1 MASALIHM
9 TVSKKVNDYLKL
21 PEQDYYLGSVAP
33 DLAKYVGKTKKISHM
48 IDNPEYKDL
57 PNIYRFIEKYKTE
70 LNKPFEMGYLV
81 HLLTDKI
88 WYERF
93 FDKFYF
99 KDYVE
104 TLDGELI
111 KTNDEE
117 LKYMVY
123 SDYSSINMY
132 LISKFD
138 LDLSI
143 FYNEIEIP
151 ETKIDELDFSKL
163 PLMLN
168 NLGLI
173 FLKDKTKERYLFNE
187 KMVNDFVLEA
197 TEEIIAFIK
206 LMNLNK

>member
-93 FDKFYF
+93 
-99 KDYVE
+99 
-104 TLDGELI
+104 LI
-111 KTNDEE
+111 NSI
-117 LKYMVY
+117 LKIM
-123 SDYSSINMY
+123 
-132 LISKFD
+132 L
-138 LDLSI
+138 
-143 FYNEIEIP
+143 
-151 ETKIDELDFSKL
+151 KL
-163 PLMLN
+163 W
-168 NLGLI
+168 
-173 FLKDKTKERYLFNE
+173 
-187 KMVNDFVLEA
+187 MVN
-197 TEEIIAFIK
+197 
-206 LMNLNK
+206 